1 MKFISYIY
9 QGKPDYGILNQNSQ
23 IVPLATILSSL
34 NYDVPPDL
42 LAFIIE
48 YGRTINL
55 EINSVLYHF
64 ADQEISLAE
73 VKLLSPIRY
82 PRRNVFCVGKNY
94 QDHALEVTEFTNEG
108 SIQLPTYPIYFSKAC
123 DVLLG
128 DQEIIEIRQPSA
140 RKLDYEVELAV
151 IIAKDGKDIDL
162 NATEQ
167 YIFGYAVSND
177 ISARDLQTARGQWFK
192 GKSLDNSLALG
203 PYLVSA
209 EEIAFPPQLNISAK
223 VNGELRQKSNTA
235 NFIFDL
241 ATLISDLSQGMT
253 LRAGDI
259 IMTGTPAG
267 VGVAMK
273 PPQYL
278 KSGDLIEFE
287 IENIGKLTNS
297 VKIVD

>member
-1 MKFISYIY
+1 MKFIFYIY
-9 QGKPDYGILNQNSQ
+9 QGKPDYGILKQNSQ
-23 IVPLATILSSL
+23 IVPLPIILSSL
-34 NYDVPPDL
+34 NYEVPPDL

-48 YGRTINL
+48 FGRTINS
-55 EINSVLYHF
+55 EINSVLSRF
-64 ADQEISLAE
+64 ADQAISLTE

-94 QDHALEVTEFTNEG
+94 QDHALEVTEFTNED
-108 SIQLPTYPIYFSKAC
+108 SIQLPSHPIYFSKAC

-128 DQEIIEIRQPSA
+128 DQEIIEIRQPYA

-162 NATEQ
+162 NAAEQ

-241 ATLISDLSQGMT
+241 TTLISDLSQGMT

>member
-23 IVPLATILSSL
+23 IVPLAIILSSL

-64 ADQEISLAE
+64 ADQAISLTE

>member
-23 IVPLATILSSL
+23 IVPLAIILSSL

-64 ADQEISLAE
+64 ADQEISLTE

>member
-64 ADQEISLAE
+64 ADQAISLTE

>member
-23 IVPLATILSSL
+23 IVPLAIILSSL

-64 ADQEISLAE
+64 ADQAISLTE

-241 ATLISDLSQGMT
+241 VTLISDLSQGMT

>member
-23 IVPLATILSSL
+23 IVPLAIILSSL

-64 ADQEISLAE
+64 ADQEISLTE

-177 ISARDLQTARGQWFK
+177 ISARDLQTTRGQWFK

-241 ATLISDLSQGMT
+241 VTLISDLSQGMT

>member
-23 IVPLATILSSL
+23 IVPLAIILSSL

-64 ADQEISLAE
+64 ADQAISLTE

-177 ISARDLQTARGQWFK
+177 ISARDLQTTRGQWFK

-241 ATLISDLSQGMT
+241 VTLISDLSQGMT